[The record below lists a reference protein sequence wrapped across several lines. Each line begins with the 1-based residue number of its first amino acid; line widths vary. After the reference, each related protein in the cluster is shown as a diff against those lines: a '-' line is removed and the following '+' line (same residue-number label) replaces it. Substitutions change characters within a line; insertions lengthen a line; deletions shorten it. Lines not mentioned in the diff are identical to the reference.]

1 MGREILQAEAAEIAG
16 VAYRTFAGYVTRGQA
31 PKPSRYISR
40 TPLWDED
47 EVRSW
52 AENRPG
58 RGSKSTE
65 RALRRASERTTA
77 APDTPPA

>member
-16 VAYRTFAGYVTRGQA
+16 VAYRTFAGYVTREQA
-31 PKPSRYISR
+31 PRPTRHVGR

-47 EVRSW
+47 EVRAW

-58 RGSKSTE
+58 RGSKSTD
-65 RALRRASERTTA
+65 RARRRAAERTSEV
-77 APDTPPA
+77 PAE